1 MVESDAKH
9 SSATVYFNGQL
20 HRAAEARLPID
31 DRGVLF
37 GFGFFESFRTSGGR
51 PHHWAYH
58 QRRLEAGCATAGL
71 VLPEDFLAR
80 DEARLRAAVAGLLH
94 ANGAADAVFRYT
106 VTAGPAGGLPAE
118 FLVMRPLPP
127 APPEGGVALRVLSLR
142 RDSGEWQPRPKSL
155 NYANA
160 LLGGAELER
169 RTGTTSDEGLFLS
182 RDGFV
187 VETPRQ
193 ALAWIAE
200 GRLCYPDR
208 SLGSVAGTCLVWV
221 LERGGA
227 AEPRCALLAEFLK
240 AEAVFVL
247 NAVRGI
253 TPVREIWDETDTRR
267 LGEWDSASH
276 PIVGSLRRQWGEA
289 LAATAEG

>member
-9 SSATVYFNGQL
+9 PTATVYFNGQL

-37 GFGFFESFRTSGGR
+37 GLGFFESFRTRGGR
-51 PHHWAYH
+51 PHHWIYH
-58 QRRLEAGCATAGL
+58 RRRLEAACATAGL
-71 VLPEDFLAR
+71 VLPEEFLAR
-80 DEARLRAAVAGLLH
+80 DETRLRAAVAGLLH

-118 FLVMRPLPP
+118 FLVMRPLPQ
-127 APPEGGVALRVLSLR
+127 AAPEGGVALRVLSLR
-142 RDSGEWQPRPKSL
+142 RDGGEWQPRPKSL

-160 LLGGAELER
+160 LLGAAELER
-169 RTGTTSDEGLFLS
+169 RTAVASDEGLFLS

-193 ALAWIAE
+193 AIAWIAE
-200 GRLCYPDR
+200 GRLCYPDLA
-208 SLGSVAGTCLVWV
+208 LGSVAGTCLAWV
-221 LERGGA
+221 LERASA
-227 AEPRCALLAEFLK
+227 AEPRCAPLGELLK
-240 AEAVFVL
+240 AEAIFVL

-253 TPVREIWDETDTRR
+253 TPVREVWDETDTRR
-267 LGEWDSASH
+267 LGEWDSVSH
-276 PIVGSLRRQWGEA
+276 PIVGSLCRQWGEA
-289 LAATAEG
+289 LAATAQG